1 MSGGVTASGKTEVY
15 LQVIQHCLDLG
26 REAIILVPEISL
38 TPQTCENFRRRFG
51 DQVSV
56 LHSSLSDGER
66 FDEWTRINEGRSRIA
81 VGARSALFA
90 PFRALGLIVV
100 DEEHEGSY
108 KQEESPRYH
117 ARDVAVVR
125 GKLEKATVVL
135 GTATP
140 SLESYYNC
148 QVGRYRLLE
157 MPERVENYRLPT
169 VEIIDMAQEA
179 ALAGKAQLFSKRLRE
194 LVQDRLRRAEQI
206 ILFLNRR
213 GYATQLIC
221 PDCGFVATCDNCS
234 VSYTYHR
241 QAGLLLCHLCGAQL
255 AAPAKCPGCGKD
267 GIRYTGV
274 GTEKIEAAAR
284 AVFPQAAIA
293 RMDSDT
299 MTGKDSYRVVLDAF
313 RAGRIDILIG
323 TQMIAKGLDF
333 PNVTLVGI
341 IQADS
346 GLYLPDFRSGERTF
360 QLITQVSGRAGRGE
374 VDGHV
379 ILQTYTPYHF
389 ALQTAIRH
397 DFTAFYAEEF
407 PSRQALA
414 FPPCTHMV
422 IVHFRSTEFELA
434 RQAAEEF
441 AAETTPLLPEGTQVI
456 GPMPAPLAK
465 IKTFHRFQLL
475 LRGEKIL
482 AIIRILRPRTVGRKP
497 PKNVDIHVDVD
508 PRSLL

>member
-1 MSGGVTASGKTEVY
+1 M
-15 LQVIQHCLDLG
+15 
-26 REAIILVPEISL
+26 
-38 TPQTCENFRRRFG
+38 
-51 DQVSV
+51 
-56 LHSSLSDGER
+56 
-66 FDEWTRINEGRSRIA
+66 
-81 VGARSALFA
+81 
-90 PFRALGLIVV
+90 
-100 DEEHEGSY
+100 
-108 KQEESPRYH
+108 
-117 ARDVAVVR
+117 
-125 GKLEKATVVL
+125 
-135 GTATP
+135 
-140 SLESYYNC
+140 
-148 QVGRYRLLE
+148 
-157 MPERVENYRLPT
+157 
-169 VEIIDMAQEA
+169 
-179 ALAGKAQLFSKRLRE
+179 
-194 LVQDRLRRAEQI
+194 
-206 ILFLNRR
+206 
-213 GYATQLIC
+213 
-221 PDCGFVATCDNCS
+221 
-234 VSYTYHR
+234 
-241 QAGLLLCHLCGAQL
+241 
-255 AAPAKCPGCGKD
+255 
-267 GIRYTGV
+267 
-274 GTEKIEAAAR
+274 
-284 AVFPQAAIA
+284 
-293 RMDSDT
+293 
-299 MTGKDSYRVVLDAF
+299 VLDAF

-414 FPPCTHMV
+414 FPPCTRMV

-465 IKTFHRFQLL
+465 VKTYHRFQLL
-475 LRGEKIL
+475 LRSEKIL

-497 PKNVDIHVDVD
+497 PKNVDIYVDVD